1 MIMPRLKEATRPHHE
16 AIEAGIDAFRLGSS
30 IDNYR
35 RVLGRFLG
43 YYEPVEDAFARIPGW
58 EAVGLDRVER
68 RKTPLLIAD
77 LRALGLDDDAIAAL
91 PRCRDFP
98 RLDDMAEAFG
108 AMYVLEGATL
118 GGQYI
123 RKSVERAFGIG
134 PDSGCAFY
142 SSYGDRVGSMWKA
155 FGAALTDFAT
165 TPEAEDVVVR
175 SAIETFEAIN
185 AWFVAGSR
193 DEVLAG

>member
-16 AIEAGIDAFRLGSS
+16 AIEAGIDVFRLGSS
-30 IDNYR
+30 IENYR

-68 RKTPLLIAD
+68 RKTPLLVAD
-77 LRALGLDDDAIAAL
+77 LRALGLEDDAIAAL

-98 RLDDMAEAFG
+98 RLDVMAEAFG

-123 RKSVERAFGIG
+123 RKSVEREFGIG

-142 SSYGDRVGSMWKA
+142 SSYGDRVGPMWKA
-155 FGAALTDFAT
+155 FGAALTDFAS
-165 TPEAEDVVVR
+165 TPETEDVVVR

-185 AWFVAGSR
+185 AWFVAGAS
-193 DEVLAG
+193 DEKPAA